1 MTTWLGWRSRR
12 HIRAGRKRGTEV
24 RGPVLLSAEF
34 KQILYNQ
41 RRSLVLLWL
50 ALFVSVGL
58 FLSMRD
64 YLLQHLPPQ
73 RENYPYTGLIRICVW
88 VITCITA
95 AFLLWSKNSFYSVEA
110 LFRGSSVP
118 ALPKTVRGETP
129 AEKGAARVVS
139 YYRSRMVAAVALA
152 ETIAIFGLLLGLIGD
167 YLWEQRALSL
177 MSGALLI
184 LFYPSRAF
192 FEELI
197 QEYQRREI
205 GSQP

>member
-1 MTTWLGWRSRR
+1 M
-12 HIRAGRKRGTEV
+12 
-24 RGPVLLSAEF
+24 LLNAEF
-34 KQILYNQ
+34 KQVLSNQ

-50 ALFVSVGL
+50 ALFVLVGI
-58 FLSMRD
+58 FLSMRHF
-64 YLLQHLPPQ
+64 LLQHLPPQ
-73 RENYPYTGLIRICVW
+73 RGNYPYTDLIRICVW

-95 AFLLWSKNSFYSVEA
+95 AFLLWSKNSFCSVEA

-118 ALPKTVRGETP
+118 TPPKTLRGETP

-139 YYRSRMVAAVALA
+139 YYRSRMVAAFVLA

-167 YLWEQRALSL
+167 HLWEQRVLSL
-177 MSGALLI
+177 MSWAFLI

-205 GSQP
+205 GSRP